1 MSKEISKCQ
10 YSSAVAKAK
19 NQSYFTK
26 PQIVQIV

>member
-10 YSSAVAKAK
+10 YSAVAKAK